1 MKMDHSMEND
11 IHRRFSTIKKT
22 CETYQEATLF
32 LTTFYPITLQATK
45 GPSASPN
52 AQVHVLGGSKSDLK
66 VCKSYWQKIEGQIL
80 KLLEMTI
87 ENLYYTLCVGEST
100 VFLMIIN

>member
-32 LTTFYPITLQATK
+32 LTTFYPITL
-45 GPSASPN
+45 
-52 AQVHVLGGSKSDLK
+52 
-66 VCKSYWQKIEGQIL
+66 
-80 KLLEMTI
+80 
-87 ENLYYTLCVGEST
+87 
-100 VFLMIIN
+100 